1 MYAVLASLMTVLSW
15 LARQVL
21 GKSVPLFPVA
31 PTPVAAYAGEHNS
44 GFSHMTKARLLS
56 SFAFFLTLTGSMI
69 GSTASFAASPLP
81 VSAEKA
87 MVVTSQHLATDVGIE
102 ILKQGGNAID
112 AAVAVGYA
120 QAVTNPCCGN
130 LGGGGFATLHLADGR
145 NIFLNFREKAPLAA
159 TPTMFLDAKGD
170 VVPDLSLKG
179 YLAVGVPGSVMGL
192 DTLLKK
198 YGTMTREQ
206 VMSPAIKLAD
216 EGFILNQG
224 DADIMKNGAKA
235 FAAQPNVAA
244 VFLNSGKPWIAGDRF
259 IQKGLANT
267 LRLIA
272 KDGPDA
278 FYKGAIADAVV
289 AASTANGG
297 VLSKQDFANYAVTET
312 PPVQCSY
319 RGFDLISAPPPSS
332 GGTAICEILNIL
344 KGYPV
349 SQLGFHSAASVHLM
363 AEAMR
368 HTFVDRNFQ
377 LGDPDFVKNPVEH
390 LLSDAYAE
398 QIRTAID
405 QGKATP
411 SKNVQPGTAP
421 HEGTETTHYSIVD
434 PAGNAVSVTYTINA
448 LFGAKVIAGD
458 TGFFLNDEMDDFTI
472 KPGVPNLFGL
482 VQGKTNV
489 IAPGKRPL
497 SSMSPTIVTKDGKTI
512 MVLGS
517 PGGSRIITIVVEAL
531 MNVVDHGM
539 NIQEAVDAPRI
550 HHQWLPDQITVE
562 PFALSPDTVRILNTM
577 GHKVVEQSPWG
588 AAEAIFIAPTQAAAS
603 AKPSSG
609 NDAAASGKPVPG
621 RLYGAND
628 NRRPAG
634 SAAGF

>member
-1 MYAVLASLMTVLSW
+1 MKKTRLLFALTTVLS
-15 LARQVL
+15 
-21 GKSVPLFPVA
+21 
-31 PTPVAAYAGEHNS
+31 
-44 GFSHMTKARLLS
+44 
-56 SFAFFLTLTGSMI
+56 LTLSA
-69 GSTASFAASPLP
+69 ASFAASPLP

-87 MVVTSQHLATDVGIE
+87 MVVTSQHLATDVGVE
-102 ILKQGGNAID
+102 IMRQGGNAVD

-120 QAVTNPCCGN
+120 LAVTNPCCGN

-145 NIFLNFREKAPLAA
+145 DVFLNFREKAPLASGEK
-159 TPTMFLDAKGD
+159 MFLDAKGD

-198 YGTMTREQ
+198 YGTMTRKQ
-206 VMSPAIKLAD
+206 LMAPAIKLAA

-224 DADIMKNGAKA
+224 DVDIMKTGAKS
-235 FAAQPNVAA
+235 FATQPNVATI
-244 VFLNSGKPWIAGDRF
+244 FLNANQPWAAGERF
-259 IQKGLANT
+259 VQKNLGNT
-267 LRLIA
+267 LQLIA

-278 FYKGAIADAVV
+278 FYKGQIADAIV
-289 AASTANGG
+289 AASTASGG
-297 VLSKQDFANYAVTET
+297 ILSKQDLANYTVAET
-312 PPVQCSY
+312 APVHCSY
-319 RGFDLISAPPPSS
+319 RGYDLISAPPPSS

-344 KGYPV
+344 KGYPI
-349 SQLGFHSAASVHLM
+349 SQMGYHSAASVHLM

-377 LGDPDFVKNPVEH
+377 LGDPDFVKNPLEQ
-390 LLSDAYAE
+390 LLSDKYAE
-398 QIRTAID
+398 QIRSKID

-411 SKNVQPGTAP
+411 SKNVQPGSAP
-421 HEGTETTHYSIVD
+421 HEGTETTHFSIVD
-434 PAGNAVSVTYTINA
+434 PAGNAVSVTYTINGF
-448 LFGAKVIAGD
+448 FGARVIAGD

-489 IAPGKRPL
+489 IAPAKRPL

-517 PGGSRIITIVVEAL
+517 PGGSRIITIVVNTL
-531 MNVVDHGM
+531 INVVDYGM

-562 PFALSPDTVRILNTM
+562 PYALSPDTARILSNM
-577 GHKVVEQSPWG
+577 GHKIVEQVPWG
-588 AAEAIFIAPTQAAAS
+588 AAEAIFIAPKQAGAS
-603 AKPSSG
+603 NLASSG

-628 NRRPAG
+628 DRRPSG
-634 SAAGF
+634 LAAGF

>member
-1 MYAVLASLMTVLSW
+1 MKKTRLLLALTTVLS
-15 LARQVL
+15 
-21 GKSVPLFPVA
+21 
-31 PTPVAAYAGEHNS
+31 
-44 GFSHMTKARLLS
+44 
-56 SFAFFLTLTGSMI
+56 LTLSA
-69 GSTASFAASPLP
+69 ASFAASPLP

-87 MVVTSQHLATDVGIE
+87 MVVTSQHLATDVGVE
-102 ILKQGGNAID
+102 IMKQGGNAVD
-112 AAVAVGYA
+112 AAVAVGYTM
-120 QAVTNPCCGN
+120 AVTNPCCGN
-130 LGGGGFATLHLADGR
+130 LGGGGFATLHLAGGR
-145 NIFLNFREKAPLAA
+145 DVFLNFREKAPLAS
-159 TPTMFLDAKGD
+159 TEKMFLDAKGE

-206 VMSPAIKLAD
+206 VMAPAIKLAA

-224 DADIMKNGAKA
+224 DVDIMKNGAKS

-244 VFLNSGKPWIAGDRF
+244 IFLNGDKPWAVGERF
-259 IQKGLANT
+259 VQKDLANT
-267 LRLIA
+267 LQLIA

-278 FYKGAIADAVV
+278 FYKGRIADAIV
-289 AASTANGG
+289 AASAASGG
-297 VLSKQDFANYAVTET
+297 ILSKQDLANYTVTET
-312 PPVQCSY
+312 APVHCSY
-319 RGFDLISAPPPSS
+319 RGYDLISAPPPSS

-344 KGYPV
+344 KGYPM
-349 SQLGFHSAASVHLM
+349 SQLGYHSAASVHLM

-390 LLSDAYAE
+390 LLSDKYAE
-398 QIRTAID
+398 EIRSKID
-405 QGKATP
+405 QGKATL
-411 SKNVQPGTAP
+411 SKAVQPGSAP

-434 PAGNAVSVTYTINA
+434 PAGNAVSVTYTINGF
-448 LFGAKVIAGD
+448 FGARVIAGD
-458 TGFFLNDEMDDFTI
+458 TGFFLNDEMDDFTT

-512 MVLGS
+512 MVVGS
-517 PGGSRIITIVVEAL
+517 PGGSRIITIVVNTL
-531 MNVVDHGM
+531 INVVDYGM

-562 PFALSPDTVRILNTM
+562 PYALSPDTSRILSNM
-577 GHKVVEQSPWG
+577 GHKIVEQVPWG
-588 AAEAIFIAPTQAAAS
+588 AAEAIFIAPKLAS
-603 AKPSSG
+603 ASNLASSG
-609 NDAAASGKPVPG
+609 NDAAASGKPIPG

-628 NRRPAG
+628 DRRPSGLAE
-634 SAAGF
+634 GF